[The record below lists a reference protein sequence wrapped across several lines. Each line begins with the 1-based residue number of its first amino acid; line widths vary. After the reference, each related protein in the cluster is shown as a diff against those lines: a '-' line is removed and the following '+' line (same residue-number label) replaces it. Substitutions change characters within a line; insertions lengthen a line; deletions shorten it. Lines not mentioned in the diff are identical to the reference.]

1 MFYITRDI
9 KIMMDIFGLQHKE
22 IEDSLTNWKRKK
34 LLKG

>member
-1 MFYITRDI
+1 MFYIAGDI

-34 LLKG
+34 MLKG